1 MAVAHMYAL
10 AISVDMEH
18 QGYNCIHYSEE
29 ILSLQKRGR
38 YLDFYA
44 QFHQQLLDSDK
55 ALLSGIFDAKLYSR
69 QTYAEGEMRIWDK
82 NKKLHYYT
90 YYSTRISTIEGEKI
104 MLLLRNIDDKNSRN
118 MNLHY
123 SAPTECA
130 IIISPM
136 RWLKCTMQSI
146 MSTCRNIDFIFC
158 GLPKSSLPIC

>member
-82 NKKLHYYT
+82 NKNCTIIPITVPGYLQSKAKKSCCCCVT
-90 YYSTRISTIEGEKI
+90 STIKTAG
-104 MLLLRNIDDKNSRN
+104 
-118 MNLHY
+118 
-123 SAPTECA
+123 T
-130 IIISPM
+130 
-136 RWLKCTMQSI
+136 
-146 MSTCRNIDFIFC
+146 
-158 GLPKSSLPIC
+158 

>member
-38 YLDFYA
+38 YRDFYA

-82 NKKLHYYT
+82 KQKT
-90 YYSTRISTIEGEKI
+90 A
-104 MLLLRNIDDKNSRN
+104 LLYLLQYQDIYNRRRKN
-118 MNLHY
+118 H
-123 SAPTECA
+123 AA
-130 IIISPM
+130 AA
-136 RWLKCTMQSI
+136 
-146 MSTCRNIDFIFC
+146 
-158 GLPKSSLPIC
+158 